1 MKKTPVIMAV
11 GGLIVLSLAGYAW
24 KQGTLSFAQ
33 QPGAAKADAAKPPAS
48 GPAAPGGGAAGGG
61 PPRAGG
67 PGGPAAVEVA
77 KAEAAK
83 VQDDAQA
90 VGSLRSRQSVMLRP
104 EVSGRIARIGF
115 ADGQRV
121 RKGQLLLQLDDTL
134 QRAEQKQAEAQLAI
148 AQANYN
154 RNRELVAQN
163 FVAQRALDES
173 SANLQVA
180 QAQVQLARARVARMR
195 VLAPFDAT
203 AGIKNVSVGDYVKD
217 GADIVNLEDISAV
230 YSDFRLPERYLGRL
244 QRGQRVD
251 VTADALPGRSYSAV
265 IDAIDPQ
272 VDANG
277 RSVLVRSRIDNVKL
291 ELRPGMFVRSRA
303 VFSERADA
311 VLVPEEALVPQGN
324 KQFVIRVVNGKAG
337 ADGKPEQ
344 TSQRVE
350 VKTGLRRAGKVEIVE
365 GIAANDVVVTAGQ
378 QRVQRDGQPL
388 RVLELGL
395 PAQPQGAAGAPAGKS
410 PLGDGSVAP
419 AKGVSA
425 PSAQG

>member
-1 MKKTPVIMAV
+1 
-11 GGLIVLSLAGYAW
+11 
-24 KQGTLSFAQ
+24 
-33 QPGAAKADAAKPPAS
+33 
-48 GPAAPGGGAAGGG
+48 
-61 PPRAGG
+61 
-67 PGGPAAVEVA
+67 VEVA

-217 GADIVNLEDISAV
+217 GADIVNLEDISAL

-251 VTADALPGRSYSAV
+251 VTADALPGRSYAAV

-277 RSVLVRSRIDNVKL
+277 RSVLVRSRIDNAKL
-291 ELRPGMFVRSRA
+291 ELRPGMFVRTRA

-350 VKTGLRRAGKVEIVE
+350 VKTGLRRAGKVEIIE

-388 RVLELGL
+388 RVVELGR
-395 PAQPQGAAGAPAGKS
+395 PAQPHGAAGAPAGKS
-410 PLGDGSVAP
+410 SQGGSTTTP
-419 AKGVSA
+419 AS
-425 PSAQG
+425 